1 MKPIDDFITEKYM
14 RIIPRAKIEKTWNE
28 FKDKLGDNFEQALYD
43 SMDNQQINVVL
54 WNIDKKYK
62 LNIIK

>member
-1 MKPIDDFITEKYM
+1 M

-43 SMDNQQINVVL
+43 NMDNQQINVVL